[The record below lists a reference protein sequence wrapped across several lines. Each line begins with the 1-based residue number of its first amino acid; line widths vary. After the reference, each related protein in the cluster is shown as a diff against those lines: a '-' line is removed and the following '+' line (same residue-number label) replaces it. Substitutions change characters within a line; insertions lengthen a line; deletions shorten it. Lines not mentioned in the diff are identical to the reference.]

1 MTLRKF
7 TPRHKSA
14 PHVEVRCCYRLR
26 CLDQTALSELTVFR
40 RSSVALQCSSLD
52 VALCLSVARCSDSLS
67 SRCARDC
74 SLSYS
79 CSIEKGVSLTMVRNL
94 VALYDDSSLCPAS
107 LFR

>member
-67 SRCARDC
+67 S
-74 SLSYS
+74 
-79 CSIEKGVSLTMVRNL
+79 
-94 VALYDDSSLCPAS
+94 
-107 LFR
+107 